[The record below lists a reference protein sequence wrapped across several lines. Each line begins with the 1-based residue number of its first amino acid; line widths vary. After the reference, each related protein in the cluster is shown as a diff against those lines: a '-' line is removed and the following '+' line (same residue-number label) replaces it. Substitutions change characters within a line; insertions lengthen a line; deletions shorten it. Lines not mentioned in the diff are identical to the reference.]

1 MNSETINFKR
11 VQALLLL
18 QWQELKRDRGTLF
31 LNFVFPL
38 LFVAGLYL
46 QSMMN
51 PSFQFKFALVDG
63 GPPAAA
69 AHFVQLMTDSPNVGV
84 QPMTAEAA
92 EAALK
97 DGSIHAILTLPA
109 GDVFEHGQTLQVR
122 TSANFEELTHILLDA
137 ASARA
142 AGADRKLGYHVT
154 VSSHGS
160 QSSIAYVYPGIL
172 AMALVQ
178 LGLFATAVP
187 LLQARERGTL
197 RFLLLTPAR
206 PLELLLSQVG
216 LRVAVA
222 MVQMA
227 FLLAAGQQ
235 MLGLTDVPWFAVA
248 GAAALGV
255 LLLVS
260 LGYAIAG
267 MAPSLQVGMS
277 MVMVANFTL
286 LFGGNIFW
294 DPNTSKALMVVAH
307 IVPLSYLS
315 DLFRQL
321 ISGSKGLW
329 PMGVDVAA
337 IVAWSLAAIAIATRT
352 LRFDTQDRGSRAV
365 PQGA

>member
-1 MNSETINFKR
+1 MTTINIQSVK
-11 VQALLLL
+11 ALLLL

-46 QSMMN
+46 QTQMN
-51 PSFQFKFALVDG
+51 PSFQFKFAMVDG
-63 GPPAAA
+63 GPAST
-69 AHFVQLMTDSPNVGV
+69 HFVQLLTNSPNVGV

-97 DGSIHAILTLPA
+97 DGSIHAVLQMPA
-109 GDVFEHGQTLQVR
+109 GDVLEHGQTLQVR
-122 TSANFEELTHILLDA
+122 TTPNFEELTHILLDA

-142 AGADRKLGYHVT
+142 IAPEQRLAYRVA
-154 VSSHGS
+154 VASHGTHS
-160 QSSIAYVYPGIL
+160 QIAYVYPGIL

-222 MVQMA
+222 LVQIV
-227 FLLAAGQQ
+227 FLLMAGQQ
-235 MLGLTDVPWFAVA
+235 LLGLTDVPWLAVA
-248 GAAALGV
+248 GAASLGV

-277 MVMVANFTL
+277 MVMIANFTL
-286 LFGGNIFW
+286 MFGGNIFW
-294 DPNTSKALMVVAH
+294 DPNTSKALLVVAH
-307 IVPLSYLS
+307 VVPLSYLS

-321 ISGSKGLW
+321 ITGSKGLW
-329 PMGVDVAA
+329 SIGVDVAA